1 MATSLDISSEAP
13 WKGHL
18 DLSKKVFGYLKKY
31 SKYGYSINPQ
41 ALNIYMEYDK
51 LELNIYYGK
60 QYLYFQEE
68 NYVMFS

>member
-1 MATSLDISSEAP
+1 M
-13 WKGHL
+13 
-18 DLSKKVFGYLKKY
+18 KKY
-31 SKYGYSINPQ
+31 PKRGYALNPQ
-41 ALNIYMEYDK
+41 PLTIYMEYDK